1 MKREIK
7 TGDVVKHFKFE
18 TISKEEQAANKYLYV
33 VRGFATHTE
42 TGERLVIYQ
51 ALYAPFEYYARPIEM
66 FTGEVN
72 KERYPN
78 IYQKYRFE
86 LMNEQKGMQN
96 DAYEDIRIAVQS
108 TT

>member
-86 LMNEQKGMQN
+86 LMNE
-96 DAYEDIRIAVQS
+96 
-108 TT
+108 